1 MEVYLTMLYSSA
13 VLYIVMLHKVVI
25 AFASVNEI
33 LKCDYIFERVNLL
46 GSSSLW
52 YCLRCCYRVVLTFE
66 YVGKT
71 LL

>member
-25 AFASVNEI
+25 PFASVNEI

-46 GSSSLW
+46 GSSSVIL
-52 YCLRCCYRVVLTFE
+52 F
-66 YVGKT
+66 KM
-71 LL
+71 LLQGGSNV

>member
-25 AFASVNEI
+25 PFASVNEI

-46 GSSSLW
+46 GSSSL
-52 YCLRCCYRVVLTFE
+52 
-66 YVGKT
+66 
-71 LL
+71 